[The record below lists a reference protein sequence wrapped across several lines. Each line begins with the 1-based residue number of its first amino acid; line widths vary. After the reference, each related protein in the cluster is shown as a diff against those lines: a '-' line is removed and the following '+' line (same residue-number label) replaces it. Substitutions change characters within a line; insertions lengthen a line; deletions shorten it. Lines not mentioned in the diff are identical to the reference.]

1 MAGAIQ
7 YARSGDLHIAYQVV
21 GDGPLD
27 LVWVQGW
34 VSHLE
39 LMWEQ
44 PEYAAFLR
52 RLAAFS
58 RLILF
63 DKRGT
68 GLSDSVRT
76 DELPTLEERMDDVR
90 AVLDAVGSERAVL
103 FGTSEGGP
111 MCALFAATYPD
122 RTSALVMYG
131 PYARFLSDPPD
142 YPWGWPADDVED
154 FIRLIEDSWGGTR
167 NLLTL
172 WAPDRAGDPAAVSW
186 FNRYLRM
193 SASPATAAALTR
205 MNVSIDVRDVLPA
218 VKVPTLVVHRS
229 GDRLVEPGHGR
240 FVASQIPD
248 ARLVELED
256 ENHLW
261 FWRDPSRSSPRSRS
275 SLPGCVRPPSW
286 TGSSRDGALHRHRR
300 LDRTSAAELGD
311 QRWRDLLGAHHDRVR
326 RELERF
332 RGREIDTA
340 GDGVLAAFDGPAR
353 AVRCAWEI
361 PAGGAPRSSG
371 SSSGRE
377 FTPASANGSAQRSP
391 VSRFTRA
398 HVSRPWPARGRSS
411 CRARSRTSWRDRD
424 SASER
429 GEHEGQ
435 GRARPL
441 AALRGRG
448 STPRVRVAA
457 IYDVHGNLPALEAAL
472 AADRRAR
479 VDLIVVGGD
488 SAWATC
494 PATMERLR
502 RSATVPAS
510 SRRRRPRCRRSL
522 AEEPDPDDETEAK
535 PLVRRG
541 AERRAAGV
549 PEPHQRRCRSR
560 STGWADAFLPRVAP
574 KRQGPDH
581 GGDPG
586 REALAR
592 LDGSVSAS
600 LSAAT
605 RTPSSTGGS
614 ATTAWSTPQ
623 RRASSASAAP
633 TGPSSAQTSTSAGP
647 STTYDDAVA
656 RILAEPGPPRDVRRS
671 AVDPP
676 PAITAVER
684 WGDLTP

>member
-1 MAGAIQ
+1 MPEAIR

-44 PEYAAFLR
+44 PEYASFLR

-90 AVLDAVGSERAVL
+90 AVLDAVGSARAVL
-103 FGTSEGGP
+103 FGSSEGGP
-111 MCALFAATYPD
+111 MCALFAATYPK

-205 MNVSIDVRDVLPA
+205 MNVSIDVRHVLPA

-240 FVASQIPD
+240 FVASQIPG

-261 FWRDPSRSSPRSRS
+261 FWGDPEPILAEVEEFLTGMRSTPE
-275 SLPGCVRPPSW
+275 
-286 TGSSRDGALHRHRR
+286 
-300 LDRTSAAELGD
+300 LDRVLATVLFTDIVGSTERAAELGD

-353 AVRCAWEI
+353 AVRCASEI
-361 PAGGAPRSSG
+361 RTAVRELGLELRAGIHTGECELVGTKIAGIAVHTGARVAGMAGAGEILVSSTVKDLVAG
-371 SSSGRE
+371 SGL
-377 FTPASANGSAQRSP
+377 
-391 VSRFTRA
+391 RFE
-398 HVSRPWPARGRSS
+398 
-411 CRARSRTSWRDRD
+411 
-424 SASER
+424 ER
-429 GEHEGQ
+429 GEHE
-435 GRARPL
+435 L
-441 AALRGRG
+441 
-448 STPRVRVAA
+448 
-457 IYDVHGNLPALEAAL
+457 
-472 AADRRAR
+472 
-479 VDLIVVGGD
+479 
-488 SAWATC
+488 
-494 PATMERLR
+494 
-502 RSATVPAS
+502 
-510 SRRRRPRCRRSL
+510 
-522 AEEPDPDDETEAK
+522 K
-535 PLVRRG
+535 
-541 AERRAAGV
+541 GV
-549 PEPHQRRCRSR
+549 PGRWRLF
-560 STGWADAFLPRVAP
+560 AVVA
-574 KRQGPDH
+574 
-581 GGDPG
+581 
-586 REALAR
+586 
-592 LDGSVSAS
+592 
-600 LSAAT
+600 
-605 RTPSSTGGS
+605 
-614 ATTAWSTPQ
+614 
-623 RRASSASAAP
+623 
-633 TGPSSAQTSTSAGP
+633 
-647 STTYDDAVA
+647 
-656 RILAEPGPPRDVRRS
+656 
-671 AVDPP
+671 
-676 PAITAVER
+676 
-684 WGDLTP
+684 